1 MNIATE
7 RRRGVVAATAGV
19 LVLSFDALLVRLTD
33 APGADIAFWRGVL
46 VLLSAGS
53 ISWLRRRHVD
63 WPQSTPHWLRG
74 LMIAALYGVN
84 ALLFVLAINN
94 TQVANTVVI
103 LASAPLFAAGLA
115 WIIFRESTPVH
126 TLAAILV
133 AIVGVMIVF
142 SSSLGQPGQLG
153 DLLALILAA
162 NTALTL
168 TLLRRMPDLPRLPV
182 VAGSGIFSALISWP
196 FAAPLQLEAASYG
209 WLAIMGLVQIPL
221 ATVLIFNATRY
232 LPSAEVSLFLLIE
245 TILGPLWVWWILGE
259 SMPGPTLAGGSLILG
274 GIILNTLLSIRQ
286 RLRQPPV
293 AAEK

>member
-1 MNIATE
+1 MNGFTE
-7 RRRGVVAATAGV
+7 RRWGILCAITGVM
-19 LVLSFDALLVRLTD
+19 VLSFDALLVRLTD

-46 VLLSAGS
+46 VLFSAGS
-53 ISWLRRRHVD
+53 ISWLRRRHIR
-63 WPQSTPHWLRG
+63 WPQSTRLWLSG

-94 TQVANTVVI
+94 THVANAVVI

-115 WIIFRESTPVH
+115 WIIFRESTPAH

-168 TLLRRMPDLPRLPV
+168 TLLRRMPELPRLPV
-182 VAGSGIFSALISWP
+182 VAGSGIFSALLGWP
-196 FAAPLQLEAASYG
+196 FATPLQLEAASYG

-221 ATVLIFNATRY
+221 ATLLVFRATLY

-259 SMPGPTLAGGSLILG
+259 SMPGPTLAGGSLIVGAIL
-274 GIILNTLLSIRQ
+274 LNTLASMRQ
-286 RLRQPPV
+286 RGEPPT
-293 AAEK
+293 ASRG